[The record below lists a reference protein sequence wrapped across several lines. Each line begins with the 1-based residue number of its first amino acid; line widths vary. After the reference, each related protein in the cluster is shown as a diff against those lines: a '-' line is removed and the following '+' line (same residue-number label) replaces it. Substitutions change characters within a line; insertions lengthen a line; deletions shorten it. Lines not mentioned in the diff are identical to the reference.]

1 MVLNGIDDLDKNL
14 TSSQYSFN
22 NNGITNSKK
31 MRFSF
36 NNSLSDVKLSQ
47 NARCVLEA
55 CHIPNI
61 TNLTNNLVYLRLI
74 ASSNDKTFDTSKNL
88 NGNPV
93 ILSTIVHSS
102 SVSPNVIY
110 NATDFFYSINVSS
123 NFLEKGYVELELEC
137 ITTTANIN
145 YITSSPLKFFY
156 VSLIIIDEDVELTS
170 DLTLAPPIDYNNY
183 NVNMPIKPIR
193 ITYINGISII
203 DNFYF

>member
-1 MVLNGIDDLDKNL
+1 
-14 TSSQYSFN
+14 
-22 NNGITNSKK
+22 

-36 NNSLSDVKLSQ
+36 NNTLSNVKLSQ

-145 YITSSPLKFFY
+145 YITSNPLNFFY
-156 VSLIIIDEDVELTS
+156 ISLIIIDEDVELTS

-183 NVNMPIKPIR
+183 NVNIPIR
-193 ITYINGISII
+193 NY
-203 DNFYF
+203 

>member
-1 MVLNGIDDLDKNL
+1 MNRYIKYKQVCRLVLNGIDDLDKNL

-36 NNSLSDVKLSQ
+36 NNSLSSMKLSQ

-110 NATDFFYSINVSS
+110 NATDFFYSINDSS
-123 NFLEKGYVELELEC
+123 NFFRKRIC
-137 ITTTANIN
+137 RIRIRM
-145 YITSSPLKFFY
+145 
-156 VSLIIIDEDVELTS
+156 
-170 DLTLAPPIDYNNY
+170 YNNY
-183 NVNMPIKPIR
+183 CK
-193 ITYINGISII
+193 Y
-203 DNFYF
+203 

>member
-1 MVLNGIDDLDKNL
+1 MNRYIKYKQVCRLVLNGIDDLDKNL

-36 NNSLSDVKLSQ
+36 NNSLSSVKLSQ

-145 YITSSPLKFFY
+145 YITSNPLNFFY
-156 VSLIIIDEDVELTS
+156 ISLIIIDEDVELTS

-183 NVNMPIKPIR
+183 NVNMPIKP
-193 ITYINGISII
+193 Y
-203 DNFYF
+203 